1 VVNLAYR
8 WFCGLSIE
16 DKAPDPGFGVFRT
29 PATSGRPCGL
39 RASCRVLPPALLHR
53 LIVLAGARRRIGR
66 LGVPIALE
74 KDAEAVVAP
83 VVAARATTL
92 ARALKRAGR
101 NVDAGLSGFE
111 EMQIEF
117 GRGLVDY
124 GVALGRRWA
133 A

>member
-1 VVNLAYR
+1 MASPAYR
-8 WFCGLSIE
+8 
-16 DKAPDPGFGVFRT
+16 RT
-29 PATSGRPCGL
+29 EARRG
-39 RASCRVLPPALLHR
+39 
-53 LIVLAGARRRIGR
+53 AGARRDRPGYGLDR
-66 LGVPIALE
+66 PRRQ
-74 KDAEAVVAP
+74 P
-83 VVAARATTL
+83 RAD
-92 ARALKRAGR
+92 R